1 MPNDAA
7 RQRDSPAGLC
17 KSMPGVWTSSTNR
30 RYDVTYTLPFFLTAD
45 EKKLLFDE
53 SIMPSTTH
61 IERLLQHLKQHEIVR
76 PRDLEMLGV
85 PRVALQ
91 RAVDRGQVARRTRGV
106 YVLPDHAATRHTDLA
121 VVSTRTPK
129 AIVCLLS
136 ALEYHGMTTQVPHA
150 VWIMIHKS
158 SHRPR
163 FTIPAVRIV
172 RASGLALTAG
182 VETQKIEGV
191 SLHMTN
197 PAKTVADCFRY
208 RSTIGTD
215 VAVEALRDCLR
226 KRKASPADI
235 FEMAKVDRV
244 ANVMRP
250 YLEALA

>member
-1 MPNDAA
+1 MPAA
-7 RQRDSPAGLC
+7 S
-17 KSMPGVWTSSTNR
+17 
-30 RYDVTYTLPFFLTAD
+30 
-45 EKKLLFDE
+45 
-53 SIMPSTTH
+53 H
-61 IERLLQHLKQHEIVR
+61 IERLIRHVERHGFVR
-76 PRDLEMLGV
+76 TRDLEALGV

-91 RAVDRGQVARRTRGV
+91 RAVERGQVTRRARGV
-106 YVLPDHAATRHTDLA
+106 YVKPGHAVTRHTDIAA
-121 VVSTRTPK
+121 VATRTPK
-129 AIVCLLS
+129 AVVCLVS
-136 ALEYHGMTTQVPHA
+136 ALEYHGLTTQVPHA

-158 SHRPR
+158 SHRPS

-182 VETQKIEGV
+182 VETQKIESV
-191 SLHMTN
+191 SVHMTN

-244 ANVMRP
+244 ASVMRP

>member
-1 MPNDAA
+1 MPAA
-7 RQRDSPAGLC
+7 S
-17 KSMPGVWTSSTNR
+17 
-30 RYDVTYTLPFFLTAD
+30 
-45 EKKLLFDE
+45 
-53 SIMPSTTH
+53 H
-61 IERLLQHLKQHEIVR
+61 IERLIRHVERHGFVR
-76 PRDLEMLGV
+76 TRDLEALGV

-91 RAVDRGQVARRTRGV
+91 RAVERGQVTRRARGV
-106 YVLPDHAATRHTDLA
+106 YVKPGHAVTRHTDIAA
-121 VVSTRTPK
+121 VAARTPK
-129 AIVCLLS
+129 AVVCLVS
-136 ALEYHGMTTQVPHA
+136 ALEYHGLTTQVPHA

-158 SHRPR
+158 SHRP
-163 FTIPAVRIV
+163 ILDVPVVRVV

-191 SLHMTN
+191 SVHMTN

-244 ANVMRP
+244 ASVMRP
-250 YLEALA
+250 YLDALA